1 MTECPLCS
9 GVESECPCPKSDA
22 PAPELVPDGQ
32 VEEEAEVVQ
41 ETRDDLRAQPVEDE
55 PAEVQPAQ
63 DDPAQEERGEPAGM
77 GEAQTQPEGQGQES
91 DDTPAGERVGT
102 DQLLSLTD
110 ASGTGTAHET
120 APPAAVL
127 VGVLPSLVR
136 AVVLNRA
143 AAHEP
148 GRPLAA
154 PEVMAELELRMGM
167 PRKAYPT
174 PVFEGPRRTVAVVDV
189 RPQ

>member
-9 GVESECPCPKSDA
+9 GVESECPCPKSD
-22 PAPELVPDGQ
+22 APELVPDGQ

-136 AVVLNRA
+136 AVVLNLSLI
-143 AAHEP
+143 HI
-148 GRPLAA
+148 
-154 PEVMAELELRMGM
+154 
-167 PRKAYPT
+167 
-174 PVFEGPRRTVAVVDV
+174 
-189 RPQ
+189 

>member
-63 DDPAQEERGEPAGM
+63 DDK
-77 GEAQTQPEGQGQES
+77 
-91 DDTPAGERVGT
+91 DTPADSVMWTLDVPVPVTVYLDFWGGDHHVNNLRVGNDWLQAET
-102 DQLLSLTD
+102 SQWVRQPDEV
-110 ASGTGTAHET
+110 GTMFWTEAET
-120 APPAAVL
+120 PP
-127 VGVLPSLVR
+127 G
-136 AVVLNRA
+136 
-143 AAHEP
+143 
-148 GRPLAA
+148 
-154 PEVMAELELRMGM
+154 
-167 PRKAYPT
+167 
-174 PVFEGPRRTVAVVDV
+174 PVFARTFPAGQIEIMGNGGSECSPCIGVGGHGTFFPFVEANC
-189 RPQ
+189 